1 MDCSLDPQRT
11 SLFALPMEDLLL
23 LVLQM
28 KPKFMYGMLSVEI
41 SCFPWT
47 MVVSVMNLALVR
59 RIILKSIAEGSNVC
73 TVVVR

>member
-1 MDCSLDPQRT
+1 
-11 SLFALPMEDLLL
+11 MEDLLL

-28 KPKFMYGMLSVEI
+28 KPEFMYGMLSVEI

-59 RIILKSIAEGSNVC
+59 RIILKSIAEGSNVH
-73 TVVVR
+73 TVVVH